1 MKNYWMWNKGDFLK
15 LHNLETFNKVNP
27 VFDTIQWDNGLEI
40 VPEELYDESV
50 VYHSQTS
57 AI

>member
-40 VPEELYDESV
+40 VPEELHDESV
-50 VYHSQTS
+50 MYHSQTS
-57 AI
+57 AM